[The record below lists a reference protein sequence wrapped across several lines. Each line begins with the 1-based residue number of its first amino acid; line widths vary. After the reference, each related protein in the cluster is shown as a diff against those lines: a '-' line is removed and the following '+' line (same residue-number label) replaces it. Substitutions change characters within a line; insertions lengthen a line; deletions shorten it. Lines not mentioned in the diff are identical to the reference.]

1 MDDHKSTDSSSPDP
15 HKGDNSM
22 MGMMAMMMAMCI
34 GVILLF
40 SLIPTVGIPLG
51 LLIAVGAGAL
61 MFVLHARFMRHG

>member
-1 MDDHKSTDSSSPDP
+1 MNDHKSTDNSSPDP

-22 MGMMAMMMAMCI
+22 GGMMAMMMAMCI

-40 SLIPTVGIPLG
+40 LVIPAVGFPLG
-51 LLIAVGAGAL
+51 LAIALGAGAL